1 MEDDPVRLLTRLI
14 LPAALILGACGAPA
28 TGTTAS
34 SDTVIEVRDAFIVQP
49 PEGRDMTGGGLHVSV
64 TGAPVTLIRANTEI
78 AGTVELHTMS
88 MEDDMMKMRKVESFP
103 VAPDAPLVLERGG
116 NHLMLFGVEPLQVGD
131 MVDVTLTFTDESGTE
146 QDIVTQAEVVP
157 PAG

>member
-1 MEDDPVRLLTRLI
+1 MRLLTNLI

-28 TGTTAS
+28 TGTETAAT
-34 SDTVIEVRDAFIVQP
+34 DGPVIEVRDAFIVQP
-49 PEGRDMTGGGLHVSV
+49 PEGRDITGGGLRVSV
-64 TGAPVTLIRANTEI
+64 TGGPVTLVRAATDI

-88 MEDDMMKMRKVESFP
+88 MENDMMQMRKVESFP
-103 VAPDAPLVLERGG
+103 VSEDQPLVLERGG
-116 NHLMLFGVEPLQVGD
+116 NHLMMFGVQPLQVGD
-131 MVDVTLTFTDESGTE
+131 QVDVVLTFTDESGAE

>member
-1 MEDDPVRLLTRLI
+1 VRLLTNLI

-28 TGTTAS
+28 TETAAS
-34 SDTVIEVRDAFIVQP
+34 EGPVIEVRDAFIVQP
-49 PEGRDMTGGGLHVSV
+49 PEGRDITGGGLHVSV
-64 TGAPVTLIRANTEI
+64 TSGPVTLVRAATEI

-88 MEDDMMKMRKVESFP
+88 MENDMMQMRKVESFP
-103 VAPDAPLVLERGG
+103 VSEDQPLVLERGG
-116 NHLMLFGVEPLQVGD
+116 NHLMMFGVQPLQVGD
-131 MVDVTLTFTDESGTE
+131 QVDVVLTFTDESGTE

>member
-1 MEDDPVRLLTRLI
+1 MRLLTNLI

-28 TGTTAS
+28 TETAAAG
-34 SDTVIEVRDAFIVQP
+34 DTVIEVRDAFIVQP

-64 TGAPVTLIRANTEI
+64 TGAPVTLVRASTDI

-88 MEDDMMKMRKVESFP
+88 MENDMMQMRKVESFP
-103 VAPDAPLVLERGG
+103 VSEDQPLVLERGG
-116 NHLMLFGVEPLQVGD
+116 NHLMMFGVQPLQVGD
-131 MVDVTLTFTDESGTE
+131 QVDVVLTFTDESGTE
-146 QDIVTQAEVVP
+146 QDIVTQAEIVP